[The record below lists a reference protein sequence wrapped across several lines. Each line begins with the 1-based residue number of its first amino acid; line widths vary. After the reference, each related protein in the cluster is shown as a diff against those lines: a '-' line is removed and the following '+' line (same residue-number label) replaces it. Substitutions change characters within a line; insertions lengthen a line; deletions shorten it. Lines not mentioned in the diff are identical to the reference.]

1 MMMRQSLSV
10 LCAFLLL
17 VYMSNVNAKE
27 TSSPKKIVTQFF
39 DLAFVQKHPIAAA
52 KKYISAT
59 QYIQHNPEAPDG
71 REAFIK
77 GFAAYVEST
86 DYRCEIKR
94 VIADSDIVAVH
105 SHCKESANDI
115 GSAVVDIFRVEKERI
130 VEHWDV
136 LQAVPS
142 KSANRN
148 TMF

>member
-10 LCAFLLL
+10 LCARLLL

-27 TSSPKKIVTQFF
+27 TSSPKKIVSQFF
-39 DLAFVQKHPIAAA
+39 DLAFVQKHPIVAA

-94 VIADSDIVAVH
+94 VIADSDLVAVH
-105 SHCKESANDI
+105 SYCKESANDI